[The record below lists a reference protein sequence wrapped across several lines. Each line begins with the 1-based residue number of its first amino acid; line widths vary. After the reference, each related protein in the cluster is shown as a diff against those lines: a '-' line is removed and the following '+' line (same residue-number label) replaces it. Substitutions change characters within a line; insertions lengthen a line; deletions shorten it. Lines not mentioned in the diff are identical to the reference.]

1 MRLRKSIKKLSN
13 HKFGIKPYDISH
25 YDKAFM
31 NYPEKSRYLKHRYNL
46 TNGIRIGLT
55 DDYPTRLSN
64 NNPSFSIAE
73 KIGIAQQLEK
83 WLKTGI
89 VLGPYDLNYAK
100 DNNITLHMLF
110 GVPKPDGS
118 TRPILNLSDKTF
130 FNYSINNLIDPNL
143 CTVEYAQTK
152 QVVETVRALG
162 KNAWLWAKD
171 LKDGYYN
178 VSVNKKDIH
187 KLGFIFEGKIYIFQR
202 LPMGLSSSPNIFT
215 EFMHFP
221 IWAIKQDRPDLYY
234 KKVDEALINLNNF
247 MKDADVEKRGSTA
260 ILATLFYYLDDILG
274 GHHDKDK
281 AWEQFSHSEKV
292 LKLLSLQTK
301 GAKAKPPAQ
310 IQQWLGKI
318 YNTKKQW
325 ITLPPEKI
333 KKYISE
339 LKSATTKQSI
349 TQQKLLSHIGRIRHM
364 ASIYRPLAAFARN
377 LEVWAY
383 SVKQLSHHIRM
394 TRPLKNDLMLAIWGI
409 KRAAQYGISF
419 DQFLKPMDIPDIVC
433 FTDASLKIGLGGY
446 SNHGHW
452 FKNDWNN
459 IELYHSNNRDIVW
472 KELVAIFA
480 LIHSLKDSLIKKV
493 VHMYTDNEAC
503 KYMLIKMRAKL
514 TRPDLQII
522 INEICK
528 LCIRYEIILWVEH
541 IPGKENIIPDA
552 LSRNKSIPT
561 KLLNNCTNR
570 ISATNSIQFAADLC
584 RNIVINKKH
593 LCFD

>member
-1 MRLRKSIKKLSN
+1 
-13 HKFGIKPYDISH
+13 
-25 YDKAFM
+25 
-31 NYPEKSRYLKHRYNL
+31 
-46 TNGIRIGLT
+46 
-55 DDYPTRLSN
+55 
-64 NNPSFSIAE
+64 
-73 KIGIAQQLEK
+73 
-83 WLKTGI
+83 
-89 VLGPYDLNYAK
+89 
-100 DNNITLHMLF
+100 MLF

-118 TRPILNLSDKTF
+118 TRPILNLSDKTK

-178 VSVNKKDIH
+178 VSVNKKDVH
-187 KLGFIFEGKIYIFQR
+187 KLGFMFDGKIYIFQR

-234 KKVDEALINLNNF
+234 KEVDASLINLNNF
-247 MKDADVEKRGSTA
+247 IDESDVYKTGSSA
-260 ILATLFYYLDDILG
+260 ILAILFYYLDDILG
-274 GHHDKDK
+274 GHPIEEK

-301 GAKAKPPAQ
+301 SAKAKPPAQ

-318 YNTKKQW
+318 YNTRKQW
-325 ITLPPEKI
+325 ISLPSQKI
-333 KKYISE
+333 QKYISE
-339 LKSATTKQSI
+339 LKSALTKQSI
-349 TQQKLLSHIGRIRHM
+349 TQQQLLSHIGRIRHM

-409 KRAAQYGISF
+409 KRAAEYGISF
-419 DQFLKPMDIPDIVC
+419 NQFLKPMDIPDIV
-433 FTDASLKIGLGGY
+433 FYTDAALKIGLGGY
-446 SNHGHW
+446 SNQGHW
-452 FKNDWNN
+452 FKNNWNDIN
-459 IELYHSNNRDIVW
+459 LHHADNRDIVW
-472 KELVAIFA
+472 KELVAIFSF
-480 LIHSLKDSLIKKV
+480 IHSLRHSLTKKV
-493 VHMYTDNEAC
+493 VHVYTDNEAC
-503 KYMLIKMRAKL
+503 KYMLINMRAKL

-528 LCIRYEIILWVEH
+528 ICIQYEIIPWVEH
-541 IPGKENIIPDA
+541 IPGKQNVIPDA
-552 LSRNKSIPT
+552 LSRNKPIPNT
-561 KLLNNCTNR
+561 LAHKCTNN
-570 ISATNSIQFAADLC
+570 ISATSSVQLAADLC
-584 RNIVINKKH
+584 RNIVLNRKH
-593 LCFD
+593 LIYDKKSC